1 MTKIE
6 TPQSAFQSAFI
17 TRTNTLNNFI
27 IKNIENIVNACKEQA
42 NIMASASSL
51 QQGYQTLINN
61 GYGFTVE
68 TTVNA
73 KGKEALKRIDSLG
86 NEWTAIKNIA
96 ENAELVLEFFE
107 EAYQSS
113 LPIKSKVTTVRG
125 IWNLCKPKPTA
136 TTTLEGEGETTEGE
150 ATEGEGET
158 TEGKKTPRT
167 MHELLK
173 NITDIVEA
181 EGYEMFKFIDFA
193 ISEEGRKITEKETAM
208 SK

>member
-27 IKNIENIVNACKEQA
+27 IKNIENIVQACQDQA
-42 NIMASASSL
+42 DIMASASSL

-136 TTTLEGEGETTEGE
+136 TTTLEGEGETTEG
-150 ATEGEGET
+150 
-158 TEGKKTPRT
+158 KKTPRT

>member
-6 TPQSAFQSAFI
+6 TPQSAFQSAFV

-27 IKNIENIVNACKEQA
+27 IKNIENIVNACKDQA
-42 NIMASASSL
+42 DIMASASNL
-51 QQGYQTLINN
+51 QQGYQTLIDNN
-61 GYGFTVE
+61 YGFTVE
-68 TTVNA
+68 KKPNK
-73 KGKEALKRIDSLG
+73 KGKEVLKRIDSLG

-96 ENAELVLEFFE
+96 ENAELVLAFFLERDE
-107 EAYQSS
+107 ETS
-113 LPIKSKVTTVRG
+113 PIKTKVTTVRG
-125 IWNLCKPKPTA
+125 VWNLCKPKKAP
-136 TTTLEGEGETTEGE
+136 TTTLEGEGEGEEVEGEGETTEGE
-150 ATEGEGET
+150 
-158 TEGKKTPRT
+158 KSQRT

-181 EGYEMFKFIDFA
+181 EGYKMFKFVDFI

>member
-27 IKNIENIVNACKEQA
+27 IKNIENIVQACKAQA
-42 NIMASASSL
+42 DIMASASNL
-51 QQGYQTLINN
+51 QQGYQALIDND
-61 GYGFTVE
+61 YGFTVE
-68 TTVNA
+68 KKVNA

-107 EAYQSS
+107 EVYQSS

-150 ATEGEGET
+150 ATEGE
-158 TEGKKTPRT
+158 KSKRSFA
-167 MHELLK
+167 ELLK
-173 NITDIVEA
+173 NFQDIVQA
-181 EGYEMFKFIDFA
+181 QGDDFNAFLDYA
-193 ISEEGRKITEKETAM
+193 ISEEGAKITEEETAM

>member
-27 IKNIENIVNACKEQA
+27 IKNIENIVNACKEQSD
-42 NIMASASSL
+42 IMASASSL
-51 QQGYQTLINN
+51 QQGYQTLIDN

-73 KGKEALKRIDSLG
+73 KGKKALKRIDALG

-96 ENAELVLEFFE
+96 ENAELVLAFFSE
-107 EAYQSS
+107 ET
-113 LPIKSKVTTVRG
+113 PKTKVTTVRG
-125 IWNLCKPKPTA
+125 IWNLCKPKPTVE
-136 TTTLEGEGETTEGE
+136 TTLEGETV
-150 ATEGEGET
+150 EGET
-158 TEGKKTPRT
+158 VEGETDEKKKAPRT

-181 EGYEMFKFIDFA
+181 EGYQMFKFVDF
-193 ISEEGRKITEKETAM
+193 IVSEEGRKITEKETAM

>member
-6 TPQSAFQSAFI
+6 TPQSAFKSAFI

-27 IKNIENIVNACKEQA
+27 FKNIENIVNACKDQA
-42 NIMASASSL
+42 DIMASASNL
-51 QQGYQTLINN
+51 QQGYQALIDND
-61 GYGFTVE
+61 YGFTVE
-68 TTVNA
+68 KKVNA

-107 EAYQSS
+107 EVSQSS

-125 IWNLCKPKPTA
+125 VWNLCKPKPTTA
-136 TTTLEGEGETTEGE
+136 STLEGEGEGEEVEAEEVEGE
-150 ATEGEGET
+150 
-158 TEGKKTPRT
+158 KSKRT
-167 MHELLK
+167 FAELLK
-173 NITDIVEA
+173 NFQDIVEA
-181 EGYEMFKFIDFA
+181 QGDDFNAFLDFA
-193 ISEEGRKITEKETAM
+193 MDDEGAKIIEGETAM

>member
-150 ATEGEGET
+150 ATEGE
-158 TEGKKTPRT
+158 KSKRSFA
-167 MHELLK
+167 ELLK
-173 NITDIVEA
+173 NFQDIVQA
-181 EGYEMFKFIDFA
+181 QGDDFNAFLDYA
-193 ISEEGRKITEKETAM
+193 ISEEGAKITEEETAM